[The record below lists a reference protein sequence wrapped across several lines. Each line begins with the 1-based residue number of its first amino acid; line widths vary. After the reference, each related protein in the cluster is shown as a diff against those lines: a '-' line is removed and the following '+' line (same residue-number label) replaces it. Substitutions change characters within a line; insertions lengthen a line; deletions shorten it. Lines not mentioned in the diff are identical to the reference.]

1 MEQLQKLRA
10 KYRTLQIRILSE
22 GLETSKSL
30 EPDESLKFL
39 QALDT
44 LSNTLSMVI
53 RDLDNVKE
61 LDQVY

>member
-22 GLETSKSL
+22 GLETCKSL